1 MATLTSVVSMMVGD
15 GKTTSEKHI
24 WFDEA
29 DPTVFFWDQVM
40 TAGLKKKYKG
50 KIVELSLNINC
61 ELKQKVT
68 LGVKK

>member
-1 MATLTSVVSMMVGD
+1 MDTLASVVSMTVTD
-15 GKTTSEKHI
+15 GKITSEHHI

-29 DPTVFFWDQVM
+29 NPTIFFWDQVM